1 MRRHSLRGFT
11 LIEVLVVVAIIAL
24 LIAILLPSLAAA
36 RAQGRTTLCLSNL
49 HQSGIAITT
58 YSVENKGFVPRG
70 GNVERY
76 WTDGDVHWTAV
87 VLRQVGTNMSGVF
100 RQANRNGDRLGQL
113 LWEEMKKQ
121 KVFQCPERSAESGS
135 QEAVSYCVN
144 AFGRKLS
151 DPEVRKPTQIT
162 AWRRPGQVVYLSEL
176 EYSKYSGTMFTA
188 FQDKDLSYFDL
199 FSSAHLP
206 SAPKANRRAARAMHQ
221 KRNTAC
227 LFVDGHSEP
236 VASVPRS
243 GEAEYD
249 LNGPYARRW
258 QLLVGLEL
266 TTP

>member
-1 MRRHSLRGFT
+1 MRPHHPSRGFT

-49 HQSGIAITT
+49 HQAGIAITT

-87 VLRQVGTNMSGVF
+87 VLRQVGSNMSGVF
-100 RQANRNGDRLGQL
+100 RQANRNGDLLSQL

-121 KVFQCPERSAESGS
+121 KVFQCPERSGDSGA
-135 QEAVSYCVN
+135 QEVISYCVN
-144 AFGRKLS
+144 AFGRTPS

-162 AWRRPGQVVYLSEL
+162 TWKRPGQVVYLTEL
-176 EYSKYSGTMFTA
+176 EYSKYSGTMLTA
-188 FQDKDLSYFDL
+188 FQERDLSYFDIY
-199 FSSAHLP
+199 STAHLP

-227 LFVDGHSEP
+227 MFVDGHSEP
-236 VASVPRS
+236 IASVPRS
-243 GEAEYD
+243 GEAELD
-249 LNGPYARRW
+249 LTGSYARRW
-258 QLLVGLEL
+258 QIWFGLQL
-266 TTP
+266 TP